1 MELQTILTVKQPAL
15 EAILHSLRLYM
26 EEDECVCD
34 AVTARLP
41 LFAGST
47 TCPPDCDRCTWCIGR
62 TALRGIGQRVDAE
75 KEAQRCDV
83 HL

>member
-26 EEDECVCD
+26 ECDECVCD

-47 TCPPDCDRCTWCIGR
+47 TCPPDCEECMWCIGR

-75 KEAQRCDV
+75 KRGSGV
-83 HL
+83 V